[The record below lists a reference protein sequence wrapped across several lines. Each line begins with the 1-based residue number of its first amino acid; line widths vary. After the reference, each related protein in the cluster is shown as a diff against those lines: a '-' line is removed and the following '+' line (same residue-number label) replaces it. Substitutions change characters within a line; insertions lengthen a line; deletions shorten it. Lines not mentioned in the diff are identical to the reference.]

1 MGLSDTVGELL
12 LSAGSYVQLCPESFG
27 KDAVADDSR
36 QPLTSGLGPPSGK
49 ERGVRV

>member
-12 LSAGSYVQLCPESFG
+12 LSAEVMSSYAPESLG